1 MTSGASCGFISA
13 RSSDEFDLVD
23 QVELVAGRY
32 GHFDLFLELLGIKDV
47 VSKSI
52 GSQNPYNMIRATL
65 NGLQKESSPRQV
77 AQRRGKKV
85 ADILP
90 KREDAPADSSHV
102 AEEA

>member
-1 MTSGASCGFISA
+1 MRAVF
-13 RSSDEFDLVD
+13 EM
-23 QVELVAGRY
+23 
-32 GHFDLFLELLGIKDV
+32 LGVQDV
-47 VSKSI
+47 VAKSI

-65 NGLQKESSPRQV
+65 NGLTKQASPRSV

-90 KREDAPADSSHV
+90 GREEAPAESSQV